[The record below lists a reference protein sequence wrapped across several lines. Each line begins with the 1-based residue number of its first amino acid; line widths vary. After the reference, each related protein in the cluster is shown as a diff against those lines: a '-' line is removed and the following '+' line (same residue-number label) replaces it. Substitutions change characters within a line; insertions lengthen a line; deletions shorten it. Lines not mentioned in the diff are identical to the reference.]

1 MASITAIELGP
12 DTCAFARTSG
22 RRGEIRL
29 LASEILDPAAFPG
42 AEAFTVA
49 VRRTRRAFHL
59 PRRCRVVVWGLPDGA
74 KLKDAA
80 VKPLLKPLTDAGFRV
95 ERVVTPCNALAA
107 LARLKTS
114 RGDGSTCWVAINRG
128 GVAIVAVRPGKLL
141 HAHSFAWDSTVGATG
156 SQARLLQRYLLVSHL
171 SPHVKRAMGDARK
184 AGSTVGVVV
193 TCGNL
198 PDLRSLT
205 MPLIEELDIEVETLD
220 SLEGLVVKPEAA
232 DKLGESAS
240 AIRLAC
246 AAVIARGSRPWDPA
260 KKKSSRTAVYIA
272 AAVVAALLAGLAY
285 QWYAKK
291 TPAATLVPAPQSQPA
306 RVTVPARGVNA
317 PDARPIAPTGAPPAP
332 VTIEGRGSRAGEP
345 GNKPRSSVPD
355 PPIQAPKPSPPAVS
369 APISLPKPNPPAVR
383 APVAPPKPNPPAVSG
398 PARPAPL
405 GDAVPRVTGIL
416 ISNNRRYATIEGGRI
431 VGIGDAVGRRTVV
444 GMDERSVLFRE
455 PSGVQ
460 LRVGLGGRL
469 LAVEREPR

>member
-22 RRGEIRL
+22 RSGQIRL

-42 AEAFTVA
+42 TEAFTVA

-59 PRRCRVVVWGLPDGA
+59 PRRSRVVVWGLPDGA
-74 KLKDAA
+74 NLKDAA

-114 RGDGSTCWVAINRG
+114 RGDGSACWVAINRG

-171 SPHVKRAMGDARK
+171 SPFVKRAMAEARK
-184 AGSTVGVVV
+184 SGSAVGVVV

-232 DKLGESAS
+232 EKLAETAS

-246 AAVIARGSRPWDPA
+246 AAVIARGSRPWDPT
-260 KKKSSRTAVYIA
+260 KKKSSRAIYIA
-272 AAVVAALLAGLAY
+272 AAVLAALLAGLAY
-285 QWYAKK
+285 LWYA
-291 TPAATLVPAPQSQPA
+291 PRRSAATVAPASQSQPA
-306 RVTVPARGVNA
+306 RAAASPPTPPVPLATTGATPPTSSPPVVSAPPVRPSIEGGGSRVGGSGTVPRALV
-317 PDARPIAPTGAPPAP
+317 PPP
-332 VTIEGRGSRAGEP
+332 RAQSP
-345 GNKPRSSVPD
+345 HS
-355 PPIQAPKPSPPAVS
+355 IPPAVS
-369 APISLPKPNPPAVR
+369 APAKPAVP
-383 APVAPPKPNPPAVSG
+383 AAAVPVA
-398 PARPAPL
+398 ARRPQPAPL

-416 ISNNRRYATIEGGRI
+416 VSNNRRYATLEGGRI
-431 VGIGDAVGRRTVV
+431 VGIGDLVGRRTVV
-444 GMDERSVLFRE
+444 GIDQGSVLFRE
-455 PSGVQ
+455 PSGVR
-460 LRVGLGGRL
+460 LRMGLGGRRL
-469 LAVEREPR
+469 TVEREAR

>member
-1 MASITAIELGP
+1 MASLTAIELGP

-22 RRGEIRL
+22 RRGQIRL

-59 PRRCRVVVWGLPDGA
+59 PRRSRVVVWGLPDGA
-74 KLKDAA
+74 NLKDAA

-114 RGDGSTCWVAINRG
+114 RADGSTCWVAINRG

-141 HAHSFAWDSTVGATG
+141 HAHSFAWDSTMGATG

-171 SPHVKRAMGDARK
+171 SPHVKRAMADARN

-198 PDLRSLT
+198 PDLRALT

-220 SLEGLVVKPEAA
+220 TLEGLVVKPEAA
-232 DKLGESAS
+232 EKLGETAS

-246 AAVIARGSRPWDPA
+246 AAVIARGSRPWDPT
-260 KKKSSRTAVYIA
+260 KKKSPLTIYVA
-272 AAVVAALLAGLAY
+272 AAVIAAVLAGLAY
-285 QWYAKK
+285 LWYV
-291 TPAATLVPAPQSQPA
+291 PRRSAATVPPPPQSQPA
-306 RVTVPARGVNA
+306 RAAATPPPSTVPLAT
-317 PDARPIAPTGAPPAP
+317 TGATPPKSSAP
-332 VTIEGRGSRAGEP
+332 AVSGPSVTSTIGSRGSRAG
-345 GNKPRSSVPD
+345 KPD
-355 PPIQAPKPSPPAVS
+355 
-369 APISLPKPNPPAVR
+369 
-383 APVAPPKPNPPAVSG
+383 
-398 PARPAPL
+398 RPATQPL
-405 GDAVPRVTGIL
+405 SDAIPRVTGIL
-416 ISNNRRYATIEGGRI
+416 VSGDRRYATIAGGRI
-431 VGIGDAVGRRTVV
+431 LRPGDVVGRRTVV

-460 LRVGLGGRL
+460 LRIGLGGRL
-469 LAVEREPR
+469 LAVERVAR